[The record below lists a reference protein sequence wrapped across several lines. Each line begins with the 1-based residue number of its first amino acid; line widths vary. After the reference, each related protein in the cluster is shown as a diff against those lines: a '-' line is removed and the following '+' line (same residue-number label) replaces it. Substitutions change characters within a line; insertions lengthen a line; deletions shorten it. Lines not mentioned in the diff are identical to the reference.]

1 MVEQGNR
8 KAFSTFSS
16 LRRFA
21 QEESE
26 KATKA
31 AAEAA
36 QDASVAT
43 TCVEPGGAWMIRSY
57 TWSLSHCS

>member
-31 AAEAA
+31 APAAA
-36 QDASVAT
+36 Q
-43 TCVEPGGAWMIRSY
+43 E
-57 TWSLSHCS
+57 H

>member
-26 KATKA
+26 KAAK
-31 AAEAA
+31 
-36 QDASVAT
+36 
-43 TCVEPGGAWMIRSY
+43 
-57 TWSLSHCS
+57 